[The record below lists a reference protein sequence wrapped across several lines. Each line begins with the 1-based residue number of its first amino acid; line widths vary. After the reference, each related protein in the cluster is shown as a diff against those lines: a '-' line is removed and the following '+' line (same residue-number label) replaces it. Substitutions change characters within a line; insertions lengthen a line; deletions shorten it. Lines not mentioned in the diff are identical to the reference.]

1 MTVHRVEGCYRLIG
15 VLAVLSV
22 SILSSGRTF
31 GQESPGSAP
40 GFPFAAADAA
50 ASALPRLHSLL
61 ISHDGELLFE
71 QYYNGIGATRQAN
84 MKSASKTVISAL
96 VGIAIDQ
103 GLIESVD
110 QPIGDYFADV
120 LPGDEN
126 AAKRAI
132 TIEDLLTM
140 RSGLETTSNRNYG
153 AWVVSSNWVRHVL
166 NKPLIAEP
174 GSRMIYSTGNTHL
187 LSAILTKASGT
198 TTWRF
203 AQDSFA
209 QPQGFNLSRWLRDPQ
224 GLYFGGNDMTMTPR
238 QMLAF
243 GELYLNGGRT
253 SLTEVIPEAWV
264 RASHV
269 ARTLSPRGRGRFYG
283 YGWWIRG
290 MGGHATFYAWG
301 YGGQFV
307 FVVPTLD
314 LVVVTTSNSNPGDG
328 RQAHLQ
334 RIYELVED
342 HIVVPISSDETR
354 RLTASTETNV
364 SSSAVD

>member
-1 MTVHRVEGCYRLIG
+1 MTVRRAEGRYRLIG
-15 VLAVLSV
+15 VLAVLLV
-22 SILSSGRTF
+22 SILSAGRAI
-31 GQESPGSAP
+31 GQDAPGSAP
-40 GFPFAAADAA
+40 ASPFAAADNA
-50 ASALPRLHSLL
+50 ASTLPRLHSLL
-61 ISHDGELLFE
+61 INHDGKLLFE
-71 QYYNGIGATRQAN
+71 QYYNGTGANRQAN

-96 VGIAIDQ
+96 VGIAIDR

-120 LPGDEN
+120 LAGDEN
-126 AAKRAI
+126 ATKRAI

-153 AWVVSSNWVRHVL
+153 AWVVSSNWVRHAL

-198 TTWRF
+198 STWRF

-209 QPQGFNLSRWLRDPQ
+209 EPQGFSLARWLQDPQ
-224 GLYFGGNDMTMTPR
+224 GIYFGGNDMTMTPR

-243 GELYLNGGRT
+243 GELYLNGGRGN
-253 SLTEVIPEAWV
+253 LTQVIPESWV

-283 YGWWIRG
+283 YGWWIRE
-290 MGGHATFYAWG
+290 MAGHATFYAWG
-301 YGGQFV
+301 YGGQFI
-307 FVVPTLD
+307 FVAPTLD
-314 LVVVTTSNSNPGDG
+314 LVVVTTSNSNPGNG
-328 RQAHLQ
+328 RQVHLQ

-342 HIVVPISSDETR
+342 HIVARISGDGVP
-354 RLTASTETNV
+354 RLAAPAGSNFRA
-364 SSSAVD
+364 SAVD